1 MKKLKELVKIDC
13 YLEEY
18 QNIENKLSV
27 RLRDK
32 NTDKKVII
40 TGKTINK
47 EDFLSFLSQA
57 RINQNIMPTIYEK
70 MVMI

>member
-1 MKKLKELVKIDC
+1 MKELVKIDC

>member
-1 MKKLKELVKIDC
+1 MKKKEKIDC